1 MISVMG
7 TENTRAAGYGNI
19 YRLPTL
25 RNLISRVSQ
34 FLSLNGIQSHHLDA
48 RLIVTHA
55 LGLDPIDIYRKPNLP
70 IDGKSESAV
79 LSLMVRRASGVP
91 TAYIIGIKEF
101 WSLSITVDERVLIPR
116 PETEILVEESLAAA
130 RSFTGDMTIL
140 ELGTGSGA
148 VSIALAMELVAA
160 RIVSTDI
167 SPSALSAAEANI
179 SIHGLQDRILFKRGD
194 LFEAIEPDDRFDLIV
209 SNPPYLTDE
218 EMKCLPPEVGAEPE
232 EALRGG
238 ENGLAVIERIVAA
251 APDYLTAGGFLIF
264 EIGAGQQDAAR
275 KLIERT
281 TGLSLPHTRRDYAG
295 RPRVIITKRTC
306 Q

>member
-1 MISVMG
+1 MSIS
-7 TENTRAAGYGNI
+7 
-19 YRLPTL
+19 
-25 RNLISRVSQ
+25 
-34 FLSLNGIQSHHLDA
+34 
-48 RLIVTHA
+48 
-55 LGLDPIDIYRKPNLP
+55 
-70 IDGKSESAV
+70 
-79 LSLMVRRASGVP
+79 
-91 TAYIIGIKEF
+91 
-101 WSLSITVDERVLIPR
+101 VDERVLIPR

-130 RSFTGDMTIL
+130 RSFTKDMTIL

-148 VSIALAMELVAA
+148 VSIALAMELVHA

-167 SPSALSAAEANI
+167 SSQALSAAEANV
-179 SIHGLQDRILFKRGD
+179 SIHGLKDRIVFRRGD

-218 EMKCLPPEVGAEPE
+218 EMKGLSPEVGAEPK

-251 APDYLTAGGFLIF
+251 APDYLTIGGFLIF

-275 KLIERT
+275 QLIERT
-281 TGLSLPHTRRDYAG
+281 NGLSLSHTRRDYAG
-295 RPRVIITKRTC
+295 NPRVVITKHTS